1 MDAGTINLLN
11 RVAEKG
17 PALPK
22 NAAMIY
28 KGSEV
33 DDINLEGVEGSVE
46 NDNTKII
53 QDLGASTAD
62 YYDPIEPDEEF
73 LVSPDPQQQLE
84 QELSGAVDNRGEENS
99 AAKTRSERMSAAAPV
114 QENGGESPVRN
125 SQVPEAQAMDAAQC
139 VHRENRTDTSLRHS
153 SGTSEDITRGGRLL
167 RDFPHKATLTSRSL
181 GMNTARKATA

>member
-125 SQVPEAQAMDAAQC
+125 SQVPEAPWHLVDGRRPVRTQREPDRYKPAAFLGNI
-139 VHRENRTDTSLRHS
+139 RRYNE
-153 SGTSEDITRGGRLL
+153 GW
-167 RDFPHKATLTSRSL
+167 ATT
-181 GMNTARKATA
+181 